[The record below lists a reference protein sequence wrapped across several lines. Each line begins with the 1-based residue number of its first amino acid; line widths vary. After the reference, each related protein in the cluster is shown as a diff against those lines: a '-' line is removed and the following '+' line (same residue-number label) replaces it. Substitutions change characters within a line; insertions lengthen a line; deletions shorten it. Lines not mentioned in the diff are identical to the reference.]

1 MELWINPACNKCRV
15 AKAELDAAGVEY
27 TERRYLEDVPTTAEL
42 AEVLDRMGLQ
52 PWDIARPKETKEA
65 GIDLPKDTD
74 HRQEWL
80 AAMVAEPRTIQR
92 PIITADDGTTVIA
105 RDPETLADV
114 VARAAEPRP

>member
-15 AKAELDAAGVEY
+15 AKAELDAAGVAY
-27 TERRYLEDVPTTAEL
+27 TERRYLDDVPTTAEL

-65 GIDLPKDTD
+65 GIDLPKDTE

-114 VARAAEPRP
+114 VARAAEARP

>member
-1 MELWINPACNKCRV
+1 MEMWINPACNKCRV
-15 AKAELDAAGVEY
+15 AKSELDAAGVEY
-27 TERRYLEDVPTTAEL
+27 TERHYLEDVPTTAEL
-42 AEVLDRMGLQ
+42 AEVLDRMRLQ

-65 GIDLPKDTD
+65 GIDLPKDAD

-80 AAMVAEPRTIQR
+80 AAMVSEPRTIQR

-114 VARAAEPRP
+114 VARST

>member
-15 AKAELDAAGVEY
+15 AKAELDAAGITY
-27 TERRYLEDVPTTAEL
+27 TERRYLEDVPIAAEL

-65 GIDLPKDTD
+65 GISIPKDD
-74 HRQEWL
+74 AHRDDWL
-80 AAMVAEPRTIQR
+80 AAMVANPRTIQR
-92 PIITADDGTTVIA
+92 PIITADDGTTVVA

-114 VARAAEPRP
+114 VARST

>member
-1 MELWINPACNKCRV
+1 MELWINPACTKCRV
-15 AKAELDAAGVEY
+15 AKAELDAAGIEY
-27 TERRYLEDVPTTAEL
+27 TERRYLDDVPTTTEL
-42 AEVLDRMGLQ
+42 ADVLDRMGLQ

-65 GIDLPKDTD
+65 GIDLPKDVG

>member
-1 MELWINPACNKCRV
+1 MEMWINPACNKCRV

-27 TERRYLEDVPTTAEL
+27 TERRYLEDVPTAAEL

-92 PIITADDGTTVIA
+92 PIITADDGTTVVA

>member
-1 MELWINPACNKCRV
+1 MEMWINPACNKCRV
-15 AKAELDAAGVEY
+15 AKAELDAAGIEY
-27 TERRYLEDVPTTAEL
+27 TARRYLDDVPTTAEL
-42 AEVLDRMGLQ
+42 AEVLERMGLQ

-65 GIDLPKDTD
+65 GIDLPKDIE

-114 VARAAEPRP
+114 VARSS